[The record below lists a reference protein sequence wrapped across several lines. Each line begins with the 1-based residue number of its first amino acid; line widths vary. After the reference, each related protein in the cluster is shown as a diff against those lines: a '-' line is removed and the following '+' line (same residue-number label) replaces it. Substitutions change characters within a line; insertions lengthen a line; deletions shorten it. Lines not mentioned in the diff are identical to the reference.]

1 MTFEQGADAAPK
13 APDERTLQ
21 DDVDKL
27 RADIA
32 SLRDSLARVVT
43 GAAGEATKTVQDAAQ
58 GAAAQTGAT
67 AQNLADSGL
76 NLAASAKE
84 QAISLAGELEAFA
97 RRNPLGAIGGALLV
111 GMVLGMM
118 SRGRS

>member
-1 MTFEQGADAAPK
+1 MSLEQGGDAAGKGPE
-13 APDERTLQ
+13 DRTLQ

-43 GAAGEATKTVQDAAQ
+43 GVAGEATKTVQGAAQ

-67 AQNLADSGL
+67 AHNLADSGL

-84 QAISLAGELEAFA
+84 QAIGFAGELEAMA
-97 RRNPLGAIGGALLV
+97 RRNPLGTIGGAVLV
-111 GMVLGMM
+111 GFVLGMM
-118 SRGRS
+118 SRGRG